1 MIRIRGLA
9 RDFRG
14 RRVFGSEELEAPAH
28 GLVALKGPNGSGK
41 TTLLRML
48 STLTTPTSGD
58 GWIGDYSVV
67 SEPKRARAR
76 LGFVAAGEGG
86 MFRRLTGR
94 ENLMLFSGLHGLSR
108 KEAQLAIAR
117 WGDAISFPFEN
128 ALDCPFG
135 QASSG
140 MRQSLLLCRAL
151 LHDPEVLI
159 LDEPARALDPE
170 ARARLWQALR
180 LLSDRKA
187 ILFSSHDE
195 AEWEKAPLVWQIS
208 EGVLSCST

>member
-1 MIRIRGLA
+1 VIRIRNLA

-14 RRVFGSEELEAPAH
+14 KRIFGSEALEAPER
-28 GLVALKGPNGSGK
+28 GLVALRGSNGSGK

-48 STLTTPTSGD
+48 STLTLPSQGD
-58 GWIGDYSVV
+58 AWIGASSVV
-67 SEPKRARAR
+67 SEPARARAR

-94 ENLMLFSGLHGLSR
+94 ENLMLFAGLHGLSAR
-108 KEAQLAIAR
+108 DAARAIAR
-117 WGDAISFPFEN
+117 WREAFALPFES

-151 LHDPEVLI
+151 LHEPQVLL
-159 LDEPARALDPE
+159 LDEPARALDPQ
-170 ARARLWQALR
+170 ARTALWKTLARL
-180 LLSDRKA
+180 SSEKT

-195 AEWEKAPLVWQIS
+195 AEWEKTPHLWQIS
-208 EGVLSCST
+208 GGVLSCST